1 MIELSQR
8 LLNTHGG
15 ADMEKEKLSDIIN
28 KKVLFIVFAALGVL
42 AGAFSIVLLI
52 VEHKIYSNGAWY
64 MLTVCWFL
72 LAGFFVYR
80 YIKTVKDEKK
90 EAQMVAEY
98 KEKYKIK

>member
-1 MIELSQR
+1 
-8 LLNTHGG
+8 
-15 ADMEKEKLSDIIN
+15 
-28 KKVLFIVFAALGVL
+28 
-42 AGAFSIVLLI
+42 
-52 VEHKIYSNGAWY
+52 

-80 YIKTVKDEKK
+80 YIKTVKAEKK

>member
-1 MIELSQR
+1 
-8 LLNTHGG
+8 
-15 ADMEKEKLSDIIN
+15 MEKEKLSDIIN
-28 KKVLFIVFAALGVL
+28 KKVLYIVFAALGVL

-80 YIKTVKDEKK
+80 YIKTVKAEKK
-90 EAQMVAEY
+90 RRKWLPNTKRNIRLNNNPAVYTLKNQL
-98 KEKYKIK
+98 